1 MRKNPKRPRRTG
13 GFTLLEVIIALALTS
28 LVALLGAVLVRTA
41 TDHYARGNAFLDDQ
55 EQTRQIARLFK
66 ALGAGLADKQ
76 EEPVVGQ
83 PFLLELTS
91 DKLPLGMNLP
101 GRQKLRLQ
109 CEQNTETGGESGLS
123 LVLRV
128 IDTTAPVPGAR
139 QASAVAGPAAS
150 QADATGKKEVFKAI
164 EVLGKNLKQCGFA
177 YLRLASDKEGAAV
190 GRWEEAWLETYGRR
204 PLAIRLTVESA
215 RAAIPPFVIALT
227 P

>member
-1 MRKNPKRPRRTG
+1 MRKSPRRPRRTG

-28 LVALLGAVLVRTA
+28 LVALLGAMLVRTA

-83 PFLLELTS
+83 PFMLELTS

-109 CEQNTETGGESGLS
+109 CEQNTEAGDETSLR

-139 QASAVAGPAAS
+139 QASAVAGSATS
-150 QADATGKKEVFKAI
+150 QTDATGKKEVFKAI
-164 EVLGKNLKQCGFA
+164 EVLGKNLKQCAFN

-215 RAAIPPFVIALT
+215 RAAIPPFVIALA